1 MCKITDISWFI
12 VLYFIALQTYCIFL
26 YKLKVCGSP
35 ALSKSIGT
43 IFSKV
48 VAHVVSLCPIFLS
61 RNL

>member
-43 IFSKV
+43 IFSKSGCSRC
-48 VAHVVSLCPIFLS
+48 VSVSHFFVS
-61 RNL
+61 